1 MDEIRM
7 TGFTVILGTL
17 FKKEYQFFPEID
29 KQYINKFI
37 FHLQAYGFSELEGVN
52 KRSDDVRKDD
62 PYFAQKVKYAQEHH
76 LWHYH
81 IGIKQYDMSKPF
93 GKRTSEYILHY
104 QLLGD
109 TVRIVDYSAHPPF
122 KLPAE
127 DYLK

>member
-1 MDEIRM
+1 MNHYKISY
-7 TGFTVILGTL
+7 GTL
-17 FKKEYQFFPEID
+17 FKKEFANFPVADQIAIATFVEHI
-29 KQYINKFI
+29 
-37 FHLQAYGFSELEGVN
+37 LAVGFEHLEGVN